1 MRELRSMASWVLA
14 LFLTAM
20 FLWIAVLTLAP
31 YPESKNV
38 VFTTLAEKSGI
49 ALWEPTGRFVV
60 GCGDVLAALLIFIP
74 WTRRIGA
81 VLAALISAGAVAM
94 HLTWLGRELPVEKI
108 QGLPTATQ
116 IKNAVTGTD
125 GGQLFYLALALLAAS
140 VLLIVIHPGKAR
152 KSADH
157 G

>member
-1 MRELRSMASWVLA
+1 MRELRLMASWVLA

-20 FLWIAVLTLAP
+20 FLWIADLTLFP
-31 YPESKNV
+31 PTESKNV
-38 VFTTLAEKSGI
+38 VFKILAEKSGI

-60 GCGDVLAALLIFIP
+60 GCADALAALLIFVP

-94 HLTWLGRELPVEKI
+94 HLTWLGRELPVERA

-116 IKNAVTGTD
+116 LKNAITGTD
-125 GGQLFYLALALLAAS
+125 GGQLFYLALALLAAA
-140 VLLIVIHPGKAR
+140 VLLIVIHPGKSR
-152 KSADH
+152 KSAD
-157 G
+157 GG